1 MSRPDGFSR
10 YAGQQQRCKFSAEAS
25 EILDK
30 RPGASPWANTEA
42 AALMEAHSERERAT
56 AMYARHGDGQL
67 VQTQPASVLVG
78 GS

>member
-1 MSRPDGFSR
+1 MPEISTGHHK
-10 YAGQQQRCKFSAEAS
+10 RCKFAAEAS
-25 EILDK
+25 ESLDK
-30 RPGASPWANTEA
+30 RPGVSPGANTEA

-67 VQTQPASVLVG
+67 VQAQSASVLVG